1 MVFLDSVGILW
12 GRKRGKANA
21 QKSKK
26 WWSPEC
32 FGGILQKIVRPF
44 FARFY
49 EHSGEKFILN
59 LIQVKEYIEVST
71 GHRRT
76 VVTQIPSHKVF
87 IWIIF
92 VLETD
97 LVFSCACTLELY
109 SMWQTNWLSRN
120 FDKLWCFARLLHCN
134 NTSYMCAGNS
144 VQKREFCW
152 YSIQVN
158 FIEHEYEIML
168 QNQM

>member
-49 EHSGEKFILN
+49 EHSGEKLILN

-97 LVFSCACTLELY
+97 LVFSCA
-109 SMWQTNWLSRN
+109 WH
-120 FDKLWCFARLLHCN
+120 FDKLWGFARLLHCN